1 MGKIIKFLFLLIVL
15 ILIFNF
21 TIACTAI
28 AELSNAIKK
37 SVTASQ
43 ESADI
48 EVIAHVSEDE
58 ITEEEP
64 LSEEAYPEP
73 VGYVNDFADIIEQE
87 YEDKINTLAIDLE
100 EKTTAEI
107 VVVTIDSLEGKT
119 IEEYAFGLF
128 NFWGIGK
135 KDINNGILFLVSLKE
150 LSFRIEVGLG
160 LESVITNDIAKNI
173 LDEIVMP
180 RFQEG
185 EYGLGS
191 YECAKEIADY
201 IISDN

>member
-1 MGKIIKFLFLLIVL
+1 MGKIIKYLFLAALIFFLFSFSIS
-15 ILIFNF
+15 
-21 TIACTAI
+21 CT
-28 AELSNAIKK
+28 SKN
-37 SVTASQ
+37 TQ
-43 ESADI
+43 ESLET
-48 EVIAHVSEDE
+48 EVIENVSEEE
-58 ITEEEP
+58 ITEEGV
-64 LSEEAYPEP
+64 LIEEAYPEP
-73 VGYVNDFADIIEQE
+73 VGYVNDFADIIEQD
-87 YEDKINTLAIDLE
+87 YEDQINTIAIDLE
-100 EKTTAEI
+100 EKTTAELS
-107 VVVTIDSLEGKT
+107 VVTIDSLEGKT

-128 NFWGIGK
+128 NSWGIGK

-201 IISDN
+201 IISSE